1 MKVETYNIF
10 LNAYT
15 QLEQIVSQLYD
26 AADNAV
32 DNGDLDDASLLQ
44 SRADILYVQLENI
57 DVALREF
64 EVWYGTKKQN

>member
-64 EVWYGTKKQN
+64 EV